1 MNSDSC
7 YWTFGQ
13 KRIDSGHNKPLKW
26 KKQTK
31 SNKLLLIQIK
41 KILVHTFVW
50 NSEKYIPKLCNPA
63 DINIDQAKV
72 ICSATSLVKQK
83 EPQIL
88 IQTVLK
94 NWLYLNWE

>member
-1 MNSDSC
+1 MKKAN
-7 YWTFGQ
+7 
-13 KRIDSGHNKPLKW
+13 
-26 KKQTK
+26 KKQQTFI
-31 SNKLLLIQIK
+31 NQNQEITHP
-41 KILVHTFVW
+41 VHTFVW
-50 NSEKYIPKLCNPA
+50 NSKTKLPKLCNPT

-94 NWLYLNWE
+94 NWLYLN